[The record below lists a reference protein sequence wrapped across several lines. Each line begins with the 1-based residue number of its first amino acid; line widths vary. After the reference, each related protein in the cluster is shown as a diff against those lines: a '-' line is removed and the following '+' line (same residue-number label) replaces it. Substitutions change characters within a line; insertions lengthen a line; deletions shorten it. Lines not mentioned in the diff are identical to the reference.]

1 MSATVKVTLGE
12 VESVYRCTY
21 PLARAIEVILHHSDC
36 AEEIEQKP
44 CEDAISRQAAIYA
57 CKNGWNKDFKEIME
71 DIKKLP
77 PVKPEPCEDAISRQ
91 AVLDEIDKRF
101 DLAKS
106 FKQLIKSMPSVTPT
120 EKVGKWIPVSERLP
134 EKNDVYLVAI
144 NSYGCPT
151 RDVDGFV
158 SQSVRKWEMYGK
170 SVVAWMPLPEPYKAS
185 PTGAERSDKE

>member
-1 MSATVKVTLGE
+1 MSIDEAIKHCEE
-12 VESVYRCTY
+12 VMVENLEKTKDRNSADPVAIQCFECADEHRQ
-21 PLARAIEVILHHSDC
+21 LAEWLKELKAIKEDGDC
-36 AEEIEQKP
+36 
-44 CEDAISRQAAIYA
+44 ISRQAAIDAMNEWEWQELYLPIH
-57 CKNGWNKDFKEIME
+57 FKQLLE
-71 DIKKLP
+71 DLP
-77 PVKPEPCEDAISRQ
+77 PVKPEQ
-91 AVLDEIDKRF
+91 
-101 DLAKS
+101 
-106 FKQLIKSMPSVTPT
+106 
-120 EKVGKWIPVSERLP
+120 KWIPVSERLP